1 MEYKILAD
9 DGHYLEEHLKMTE
22 YNKVFIEDYKP
33 TKEEDNG

>member
-1 MEYKILAD
+1 
-9 DGHYLEEHLKMTE
+9 MTEKQKE